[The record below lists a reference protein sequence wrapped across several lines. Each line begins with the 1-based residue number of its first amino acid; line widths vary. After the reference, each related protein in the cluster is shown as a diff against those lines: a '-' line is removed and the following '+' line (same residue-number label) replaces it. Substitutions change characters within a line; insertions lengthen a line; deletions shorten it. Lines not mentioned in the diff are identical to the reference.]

1 MTLPLPPRPITG
13 SYKIIIAFLISIAVV
28 FSGLIYFALNR
39 SPRLQTSLQAFS
51 TLHEVY
57 EQKGAEGFRQAKL
70 ILKRQIAN
78 LKSSTNPEAQ
88 LASFNIA
95 VYLFPELLPS
105 DNFERQLA
113 MELWAPLQEAIEKTP
128 RTHHSRLWFEEMR
141 ANIWNY
147 ENADR
152 RSPSLSE
159 YASQVIRVY
168 ERLSSP

>member
-1 MTLPLPPRPITG
+1 MTVKPPRPIA
-13 SYKIIIAFLISIAVV
+13 SSFKIAITFLIAVTV
-28 FSGLIYFALNR
+28 IFSGLIYLALNQ

-51 TLHEVY
+51 TLHEAY
-57 EQKGAEGFRQAKL
+57 EQKGTEGFRQAKL
-70 ILKRQIAN
+70 TLRRQIAN
-78 LKSSTNPEAQ
+78 SKSSTNPEAQ

-95 VYLFPELLPS
+95 VYLFPALLPP

-113 MELWAPLQEAIEKTP
+113 MELWAPLQEAIEKAP
-128 RTHHSRLWFEEMR
+128 RTYHSRLWFEEMR

-152 RSPSLSE
+152 RSPRLSE